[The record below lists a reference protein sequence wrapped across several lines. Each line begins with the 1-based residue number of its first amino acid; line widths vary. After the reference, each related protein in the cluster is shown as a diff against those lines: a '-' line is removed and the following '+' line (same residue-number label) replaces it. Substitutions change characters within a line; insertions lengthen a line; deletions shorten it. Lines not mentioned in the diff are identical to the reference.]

1 MADDMSN
8 LFSKVQEMLKNG
20 DIPPELQKMA
30 SDFKDANPNFNESEA
45 TNTNSN
51 ANNTTSSIDPAMMFK
66 MTKMLGSL
74 NNSDD
79 SRAKLLNSLKP
90 YLRDNKKGKLD
101 QYVNLLK
108 MSSIVESLKDENKE
122 K

>member
-20 DIPPELQKMA
+20 DIPPEIQKMA
-30 SDFKDANPNFNESEA
+30 SEFNDNNSKSNNAESNNI
-45 TNTNSN
+45 NTN
-51 ANNTTSSIDPAMMFK
+51 SIDPAMMLK
-66 MTKMLGSL
+66 MSKMLGSL
-74 NNSDD
+74 NKSDD

-108 MSSIVESLKDENKE
+108 MSTIVDSLKDENKE

>member
-1 MADDMSN
+1 M
-8 LFSKVQEMLKNG
+8 ML
-20 DIPPELQKMA
+20 
-30 SDFKDANPNFNESEA
+30 
-45 TNTNSN
+45 
-51 ANNTTSSIDPAMMFK
+51 K

-74 NNSDD
+74 NKSDD

-90 YLRDNKKGKLD
+90 YLRDTKKGKLD

-108 MSSIVESLKDENKE
+108 MSSIVDSFKDENKE